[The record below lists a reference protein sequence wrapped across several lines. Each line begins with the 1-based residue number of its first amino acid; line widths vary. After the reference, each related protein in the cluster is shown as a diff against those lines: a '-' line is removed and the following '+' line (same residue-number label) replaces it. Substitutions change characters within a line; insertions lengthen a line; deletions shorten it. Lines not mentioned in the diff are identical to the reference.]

1 MKPELMYLSW
11 SVLLSI
17 AHMLATVV
25 ALFAHS
31 GLMVTVGNR
40 ANLPEL
46 PGWGGRAA
54 RANANMSQNLVL
66 FAAVVLAVVVTGT
79 TNSTTLQG
87 AQIFFYARVAY
98 AVFYLVGVP
107 WLRTGSWL
115 VSIAGILMIL
125 SQLK

>member
-11 SVLLSI
+11 SVLLAI
-17 AHMLATVV
+17 VHMLITVT
-25 ALFAHS
+25 ALFLHS

-46 PGWGGRAA
+46 PGWGGRAT
-54 RANANMSQNLVL
+54 RANANMAQNLVL

-79 TNSTTLQG
+79 TNATTLLG
-87 AQIFFYARVAY
+87 AQLFFWARVAY
-98 AVFYLVGVP
+98 AVFYIGGLP

-115 VSIAGILMIL
+115 VSIAGVLLILLQI
-125 SQLK
+125 K

>member
-1 MKPELMYLSW
+1 
-11 SVLLSI
+11 
-17 AHMLATVV
+17 
-25 ALFAHS
+25 
-31 GLMVTVGNR
+31 
-40 ANLPEL
+40 
-46 PGWGGRAA
+46 
-54 RANANMSQNLVL
+54 
-66 FAAVVLAVVVTGT
+66 VVTGT

>member
-11 SVLLSI
+11 SVLLAI
-17 AHMLATVV
+17 VHMLITVT
-25 ALFAHS
+25 ALFLHS

-46 PGWGGRAA
+46 PGWGGRAT
-54 RANANMSQNLVL
+54 RANTNMAQNLVL

-79 TNSTTLQG
+79 TNEMTVKG
-87 AQIFFYARVAY
+87 AQLFFFARVAY
-98 AVFYLVGVP
+98 AVFYIAGLP

-115 VSIAGILMIL
+115 VSIAGVLLILL
-125 SQLK
+125 QLK

>member
-1 MKPELMYLSW
+1 MKPEIMYLSW
-11 SVLLSI
+11 SVLLAI
-17 AHMLATVV
+17 AHMLVTVV
-25 ALFAHS
+25 ALFLHS

-46 PGWGGRAA
+46 PGWGGRAV
-54 RANANMSQNLVL
+54 RANDNMAQNLVL

-87 AQIFFYARVAY
+87 AQMFFYARVAY
-98 AVFYLVGVP
+98 AVFYLAGVP